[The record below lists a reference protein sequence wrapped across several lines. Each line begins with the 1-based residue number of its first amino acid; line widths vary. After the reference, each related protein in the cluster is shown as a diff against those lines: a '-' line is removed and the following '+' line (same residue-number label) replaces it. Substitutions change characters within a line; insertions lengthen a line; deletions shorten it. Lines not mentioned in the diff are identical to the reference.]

1 MVKSEWDIAFYDL
14 ESLMFFQKFDI
25 NNINNPD
32 EPIQKV
38 KQLSTYNISILF
50 LSCFAIYNLEKNAI
64 TFKCNYLD
72 NYNINSIGISN
83 DQEGTL
89 IQLNHNF
96 ILVNSDKKN
105 FYIINS
111 IKGDKIASLNINNEN
126 FTLCKKI
133 KQYNFIS
140 GISLNKN
147 IEEKKND
154 NNFILLVNSKSNF
167 ILSSIRDD
175 K

>member
-1 MVKSEWDIAFYDL
+1 M
-14 ESLMFFQKFDI
+14 
-25 NNINNPD
+25 
-32 EPIQKV
+32 
-38 KQLSTYNISILF
+38 
-50 LSCFAIYNLEKNAI
+50 
-64 TFKCNYLD
+64 
-72 NYNINSIGISN
+72 
-83 DQEGTL
+83 
-89 IQLNHNF
+89 NHNF